1 MKWQTCFTEWKQD
14 LFSLSPPFA
23 QFSVRF
29 SLVYIAKKK
38 LPPPLK
44 KQIFID
50 RSLKIFFNIYTTV
63 GGIFQEQYFRKFAIC
78 VTKKTAILTFPLKK
92 YILVFLCAVFF
103 QSSFASS
110 KVFFESVLSYLVL
123 AQSNNL
129 GVNGRPCQWEDELL
143 DEFGNC

>member
-1 MKWQTCFTEWKQD
+1 MRYKENSSTHISF
-14 LFSLSPPFA
+14 
-23 QFSVRF
+23 
-29 SLVYIAKKK
+29 
-38 LPPPLK
+38 
-44 KQIFID
+44 
-50 RSLKIFFNIYTTV
+50 
-63 GGIFQEQYFRKFAIC
+63 
-78 VTKKTAILTFPLKK
+78 KK